1 MYFVKIYYLLLSVF
15 KVFAKTIYIYIYIL
29 YIYNKSGIYR
39 YRYRYIP
46 TLFALNENIFKK
58 HSFKVTVKTAGN
70 YIKASNSMN
79 IGLILEI
86 NM

>member
-15 KVFAKTIYIYIYIL
+15 KVFAKTIYIYIL